1 MNAIEN
7 VYAQDG
13 SVYAENGFYE
23 YSDETLKYF
32 MNDIPVDFDKLKS
45 LPKKY
50 FMWRNREKPTE
61 IGTSAQKVQ
70 QIYPELVTTSPDG
83 HLTVNYGK
91 LSIVA
96 LRAID
101 LLYDRINALE
111 SEIEKLKK

>member
-1 MNAIEN
+1 
-7 VYAQDG
+7 
-13 SVYAENGFYE
+13 
-23 YSDETLKYF
+23 
-32 MNDIPVDFDKLKS
+32 MNDIPVDFEKIKA

-50 FMWRNREKPTE
+50 YIWKNRETPTE

-96 LRAID
+96 LKAID
-101 LLYDRINALE
+101 MLYDRINYLE